1 MLYSLRNPWTY
12 TIEWLRWRTQLTPVS
27 ERVDELEQLRRLDP
41 HSVSAVHSRYFPELY
56 RYIHYRMGD
65 PMAAEDLASEVFLRL
80 LEAVHTNR
88 GTREN
93 LRGWLMGTASNLVND
108 HFRETYSRP
117 TASLD
122 ERVESNGPSTDDAV
136 ERSETGQALQSA
148 MARLTQEQQH
158 VLALRFGGGLSL
170 EQTASAMGKNANAV
184 KALQFRALASL
195 KRAMEEGKP

>member
-1 MLYSLRNPWTY
+1 M
-12 TIEWLRWRTQLTPVS
+12 S

-65 PMAAEDLASEVFLRL
+65 PMAAADLASEVFLRL
-80 LEAVHTNR
+80 LEAVHSNR
-88 GTREN
+88 GPREN

-117 TASLD
+117 MASLD
-122 ERVESNGPSTDDAV
+122 ERVESNGPSLDDTV
-136 ERSETGQALQSA
+136 ERSEKDRALRSA

-170 EQTASAMGKNANAV
+170 EQTASAMAKNANAV

-195 KRAMEEGKP
+195 KRAMEEGEL